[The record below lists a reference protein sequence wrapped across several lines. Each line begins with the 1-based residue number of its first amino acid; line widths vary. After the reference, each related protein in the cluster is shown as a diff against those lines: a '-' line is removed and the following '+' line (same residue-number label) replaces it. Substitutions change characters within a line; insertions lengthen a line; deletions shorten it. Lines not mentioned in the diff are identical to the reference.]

1 MTSISIPLQQ
11 TPKGLSTNNKLK
23 ESIDAVVKLIVT
35 TERFSTPA
43 DPQFGFV
50 FNNLRFEMFNEN
62 EGVVYDS
69 GDTASMMNFQ
79 NIYDKKISGSSK
91 SINTF
96 AAELKLAIEEYEKRL
111 ENIAVS
117 MTYIREERQI
127 YITVKGVLAE
137 TKEDYVYNQIIKVW
151 NG

>member
-1 MTSISIPLQQ
+1 MTSISLPLQVSS
-11 TPKGLSTNNKLK
+11 TGLTREEKLKKSLDASISLILSTPL
-23 ESIDAVVKLIVT
+23 
-35 TERFSTPA
+35 FSTPA

-69 GDTASMMNFQ
+69 GDTDYMDGLQ
-79 NIYDKKISGSSK
+79 GIYDKKISGSSK

-96 AAELKLAIEEYEKRL
+96 ASELKESIIKYERRL
-111 ENIAVS
+111 EDVSVS

-127 YITVKGVLAE
+127 YITIKGVIVS
-137 TKEDYVYNQIIKVW
+137 TKENYVYKQTIRVW
-151 NG
+151 N

>member
-1 MTSISIPLQQ
+1 MTSISVPLQL
-11 TPKGLSTNNKLK
+11 TNKGIGVDDKQK
-23 ESIDAVVKLIVT
+23 KAIDAVIYLIIT

-69 GDTASMMNFQ
+69 GDTDSMSNIQ
-79 NIYDKKISGSSK
+79 NIYEKKISGSSK

-96 AAELKLAIEEYEKRL
+96 AAELKSSIEKYETRL
-111 ENIAVS
+111 ENIAVA

-127 YITVKGVLAE
+127 YITVKGIIAD
-137 TKEDYVYNQIIKVW
+137 TKEDYIYNQTIRVW
-151 NG
+151 N

>member
-1 MTSISIPLQQ
+1 MTSIRIPLQL
-11 TPKGLSTNNKLK
+11 TRKGLGVNDKQK
-23 ESIDAVVKLIVT
+23 EAIDAVIYLIIT

-43 DPQFGFV
+43 DPGFGFV

-69 GDTASMMNFQ
+69 GDTDYMSNIQ

-96 AAELKLAIEEYEKRL
+96 AAELKSAIEKYETRL

-127 YITVKGVLAE
+127 YITVKAIIAD
-137 TKEDYVYNQIIKVW
+137 TKDDYIYNQTIRVW
-151 NG
+151 N

>member
-1 MTSISIPLQQ
+1 MTSISLPLQVGSRGL
-11 TPKGLSTNNKLK
+11 TREEKLKKSLDASISLILSTPL
-23 ESIDAVVKLIVT
+23 
-35 TERFSTPA
+35 FSTPA

-69 GDTASMMNFQ
+69 GDTDYMDGLQ
-79 NIYDKKISGSSK
+79 GIYDKKISGSSK

-96 AAELKLAIEEYEKRL
+96 ASELKESIIKYERRL
-111 ENIAVS
+111 EDVSVS

-127 YITVKGVLAE
+127 YITIKGVIIC
-137 TKEDYVYNQIIKVW
+137 TKENYVYKQTIRVW
-151 NG
+151 N